1 MEPQELGTLNV
12 VLAPYHSRKKRIGHH
27 LNQLSSKSCF
37 SHKFSLKFS
46 VKTNQST
53 PYKGS
58 TKDLKIIQTTP
69 IAEFHNLAAHIPV
82 IDVRAP
88 IEFAQGHY
96 PLAINISLFSN
107 EERAEIGTRY
117 KKNGQQ
123 AAIELGYKY
132 ADPKRDSLI
141 TAVQSAVESHQ
152 PRPPETEKP
161 EIRLHCWR
169 GGMRSQKFAELL
181 APQFNIHL
189 LTGGYKSYRQFAQ
202 EVFQRPHPLLVLS
215 GLTGAGK
222 TRQLHRLAEAGQ
234 QVIDLEK
241 LANHRGSAFG
251 GIDQGP
257 QPTTEQFENE
267 LAMQLSR
274 LDLKRRIWIEDESNR
289 IGSVVIPHEF
299 FKQINGGVGIFMEVD
314 RATRARLAHAD
325 YADLDV
331 SEMVASIGR
340 ITKKLGGQ
348 NAKAAIAAIQAN
360 DKAACCEILLD
371 YYDRLYLAATKRGT
385 REVCHNVSVENPET
399 IEAAHRLIAAAD
411 KFVPDGS
418 LLGNDSESRST

>member
-1 MEPQELGTLNV
+1 M
-12 VLAPYHSRKKRIGHH
+12 
-27 LNQLSSKSCF
+27 
-37 SHKFSLKFS
+37 
-46 VKTNQST
+46 
-53 PYKGS
+53 
-58 TKDLKIIQTTP
+58 
-69 IAEFHNLAAHIPV
+69 AAHIPL

-88 IEFAQGHY
+88 IEFTQGHY
-96 PLAINISLFSN
+96 PLAVNIPLFSD

-141 TAVQSAVESHQ
+141 AAVHSVVENHQ
-152 PRPPETEKP
+152 PRPPSAEKP

-181 APQFNIHL
+181 APQFKIHL
-189 LTGGYKSYRQFAQ
+189 LVGGYKSYRQLAQ
-202 EVFQRPHPLLVLS
+202 ELFRRRHPLLVLS

-222 TRQLHRLAEAGQ
+222 TRQLHRLAEAGE

-251 GIDQGP
+251 GIDQGA

-274 LDLKRRIWIEDESNR
+274 IDLEQRIWIEDESNR

-299 FKQINGGVGIFMEVD
+299 FKQINGGPGIFMEVD
-314 RATRARLAHAD
+314 RATRARLAHED

-331 SEMVASIGR
+331 AEMVASIGR

-348 NAKAAIAAIQAN
+348 NAKAAITAIESG

-371 YYDRLYLAATKRGT
+371 YYDRLYLVATKRGT
-385 REVCHNVSVENPET
+385 REVCHQVPVQNPET
-399 IEAAHRLIAAAD
+399 IEGAKCLIAAAD
-411 KFVPDGS
+411 QYYPMEKF
-418 LLGNDSESRST
+418 LSTQ